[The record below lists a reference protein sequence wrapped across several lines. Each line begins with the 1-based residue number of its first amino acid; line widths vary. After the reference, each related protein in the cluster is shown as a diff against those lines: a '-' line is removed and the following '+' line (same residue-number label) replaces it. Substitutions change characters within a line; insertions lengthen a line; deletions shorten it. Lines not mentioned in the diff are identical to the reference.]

1 MPDSRSREYQTTEES
16 KAGTDTAPKDI
27 KKLSLTPEKKAKI
40 EVVKITGIYPTVATG
55 NEPTPDK
62 LTYSSRVADFYRE
75 GTVKE
80 DGSIQEYPRTIDSY
94 AEQLDTSP
102 YTASIRIYGK
112 PSGKTA
118 STDLIPAYTKFI
130 LSSVQESQTE
140 RSQIVE
146 TFGDFYVFMFGQRPS
161 MYNFSGLL
169 VNTKSSSWVTDFMF
183 MYDQYLRGTK
193 CVEQNAVAIISYGGR
208 QIEGLILSTANQTD
222 AATESGVPF
231 QFSVVVFERRYYNFS
246 EDMGYSLDSK
256 GKFFRDTKFS
266 EALNKVAGKTGKD
279 TSKPKI
285 SAAINTTNLAMKGRD
300 PVPKKDGPLAKFN
313 AGI

>member
-1 MPDSRSREYQTTEES
+1 MSGNRSGEYQTTEES
-16 KAGTDTAPKDI
+16 KAGTDTTPKDI
-27 KKLSLTPEKKAKI
+27 KKVALKPEKEAKI
-40 EVVKITGIYPTVATG
+40 EVVETTTPYPTVATG
-55 NEPTPDK
+55 NAPEKEK
-62 LTYSSRVADFYRE
+62 LTYTSRVADFYRE
-75 GTVKE
+75 GTVNE
-80 DGSIQEYPRTIDSY
+80 NGSIQDFPRTIEPY
-94 AEQLDTSP
+94 AEQSDTAP

-112 PSGKTA
+112 PKGTTVA
-118 STDLIPAYTKFI
+118 TDLIPAYTKFI

-169 VNTKSSSWVTDFMF
+169 VNTKSSSWVTDFMY

-208 QIEGLILSTANQTD
+208 QVEGLILSTANQTD

-256 GKFFRDTKFS
+256 GKSYKDTKFR

-285 SAAINTTNLAMKGRD
+285 SAAINKTNSAMRGRD
-300 PVPKKDGPLAKFN
+300 PVSEKKGTLAKYN
-313 AGI
+313 VGI